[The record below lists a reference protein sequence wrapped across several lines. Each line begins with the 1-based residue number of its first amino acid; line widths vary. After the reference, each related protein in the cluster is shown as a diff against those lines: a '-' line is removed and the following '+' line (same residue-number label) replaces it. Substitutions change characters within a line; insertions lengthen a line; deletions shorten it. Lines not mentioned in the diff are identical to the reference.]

1 MSRIRADKIVNRAG
15 TGAPQL
21 TYGASIPVGYG
32 LTGAGDINITGVAT
46 AGSFSGALTGNV
58 TGNVTGNATGLSG
71 TPNIVVGFAT
81 VSDDLTVTGN
91 FTVNGTTTTIDTV
104 NLVVEDKNI
113 GIGSTSSPSNT
124 TADGGGITIFGG
136 AGGDKTLQWLN
147 STGRWTFGG
156 GDVSANAYYG
166 DGTNLTGVS
175 AGLTLRQSGTTVAGG
190 AATTINFSGA
200 TITSVSS
207 GIATI
212 TIASGG
218 ISTEAATVSNA
229 VTTLD
234 LSKQDHKVT
243 ATGITTITCSGGTE
257 GESHTV
263 RIVNSG
269 IATVGFSTFFLFP
282 SGSAPVLPTTSGAI
296 HLVSFTVHRVGAGGT
311 QLLAGASLNFS

>member
-1 MSRIRADKIVNRAG
+1 MSRIRANQFTDKAG
-15 TGAPQL
+15 TGAPTFPNGVQ
-21 TYGASIPVGYG
+21 V
-32 LTGAGDINITGVAT
+32 TGVAT
-46 AGSFSGALTGNV
+46 ATSFVGAVTGNL

-81 VSDDLTVTGN
+81 VSNDLTVTGN
-91 FTVNGTTTTIDTV
+91 FTVDGTTTTIDTV

-113 GIGSTSSPSNT
+113 GIGTTSAASNI

-147 STGRWTFGG
+147 STSRWTFGG

-175 AGLTLRQSGTTVAGG
+175 AGLTLRQSGTTVTGG

-212 TIASGG
+212 SLG
-218 ISTEAATVSNA
+218 ITTEALVSSGI
-229 VTTLD
+229 VTTLN

-257 GESHTV
+257 AESHTL

-282 SGSAPVLPTTSGAI
+282 SGSSPVLPTTSGAVSLI
-296 HLVSFTVHRVGAGGT
+296 SFTVHRVGTSGIGT